1 MNVITKNGTFS
12 MLEIEKYKK
21 YLEDKFPNCEI
32 VELKLTG
39 DENDSEYVNLDY
51 VLKNKNENNVKF
63 DRIRRITGYL
73 VTMTRAN
80 NAKTA
85 EIHDRIKHGTVDMEG
100 EY

>member
-12 MLEIEKYKK
+12 PAEIENYKK

-39 DENDSEYVNLDY
+39 DEVDPEYVNLDY
-51 VLKNKNENNVKF
+51 VLKNKTNVPF
-63 DRIRRITGYL
+63 ERIRRITGYL

-85 EIHDRIKHGTVDMEG
+85 EINDRVTHA
-100 EY
+100 

>member
-12 MLEIEKYKK
+12 PVEIDNYKK
-21 YLEDKFPNCEI
+21 YLEEKYPNCEV

-39 DENDSEYVNLDY
+39 DETDPEYVNLDY
-51 VLKNKNENNVKF
+51 VLKNKDDNNIKF

-85 EIHDRIKHGTVDMEG
+85 EINDRIKHGIEDDK
-100 EY
+100 

>member
-12 MLEIEKYKK
+12 PIEIENYKK
-21 YLEDKFPNCEI
+21 YLEEKFPNCEV

-39 DENDSEYVNLDY
+39 DETDPEYVNLDY
-51 VLKNKNENNVKF
+51 VLKNKDDNNIKF

-85 EIHDRIKHGTVDMEG
+85 EINDRIKHGIE
-100 EY
+100 E

>member
-12 MLEIEKYKK
+12 PIEIDNYKK
-21 YLEDKFPNCEI
+21 YLEEKYPNCEI

-39 DENDSEYVNLDY
+39 DETNPEYVNLDY
-51 VLKNKNENNVKF
+51 VLKNKDDSNIKF

-85 EIHDRIKHGTVDMEG
+85 EINDRVTHS
-100 EY
+100 

>member
-12 MLEIEKYKK
+12 PIEIENYKK
-21 YLEDKFPNCEI
+21 YLEEKFPNCEV

-39 DENDSEYVNLDY
+39 DETDPEYVNLDY
-51 VLKNKNENNVKF
+51 VLKNKDDNNIKF

-85 EIHDRIKHGTVDMEG
+85 EINDRVTHNA
-100 EY
+100 

>member
-12 MLEIEKYKK
+12 PIEIENYKK
-21 YLEDKFPNCEI
+21 YLEEKFPNCEV

-39 DENDSEYVNLDY
+39 DETDPEYVNLDY
-51 VLKNKNENNVKF
+51 VLKNKDDNNIKF

-85 EIHDRIKHGTVDMEG
+85 EINDRIKHGIEDDK
-100 EY
+100 

>member
-12 MLEIEKYKK
+12 PVEIENYKK
-21 YLEDKFPNCEI
+21 YLEEKFPNCEV

-39 DENDSEYVNLDY
+39 DETDPEYVNLDY
-51 VLKNKNENNVKF
+51 VLKNKDDNNIKF

-85 EIHDRIKHGTVDMEG
+85 EINDRVTHDA
-100 EY
+100 